1 MCLNNV
7 HKRHSTAA
15 FIEMYDKGIKESTT
29 FLRNIF
35 DDEILKTAERRRKF
49 AATTTKKNWTR
60 EKKSREFSQQKKIRE
75 ETSILEHE
83 EHNLCCIF
91 FYIPN
96 IYARYLHPFVSRL
109 STILYLTT
117 TSSSGHEAEWMRE
130 KNLCGKKHKTI
141 FFRFAVFSTIGSRP
155 VRENILLAVVCFLS
169 FFREYKK
176 FSYLRKRFYK
186 QNK

>member
-35 DDEILKTAERRRKF
+35 DDEILKTAARRRKF
-49 AATTTKKNWTR
+49 AATTTKKKLNAG
-60 EKKSREFSQQKKIRE
+60 KKIARIFATKKIRE

-130 KNLCGKKHKTI
+130 KKFVRKKSIKQYFLGSPFFPPSVVGQCEKI
-141 FFRFAVFSTIGSRP
+141 F
-155 VRENILLAVVCFLS
+155 C
-169 FFREYKK
+169 
-176 FSYLRKRFYK
+176 
-186 QNK
+186 